1 LWGNLTFTIQFKR
14 TMSKLNR
21 VAKTRNSNKSKNYD
35 IDQKVMDEH
44 DVLIRATDFMQ
55 KKILD
60 IFIKNEDVSK
70 WKSDIEESGMRDLEN
85 AISQLK
91 KYTETTNDT
100 GIEKNIKIRSVI
112 QVIVSISSLYA
123 NAVMLKSLQDQ
134 RKSSQNIN

>member
-1 LWGNLTFTIQFKR
+1 
-14 TMSKLNR
+14 MSKLNR

>member
-1 LWGNLTFTIQFKR
+1 VRQFNFHNSILNA
-14 TMSKLNR
+14 MSKLNR
-21 VAKTRNSNKSKNYD
+21 VAKAGNSNKSKNYD

-55 KKILD
+55 KKILE

-123 NAVMLKSLQDQ
+123 NAVMLKSLQNQ

>member
-1 LWGNLTFTIQFKR
+1 
-14 TMSKLNR
+14 MSKLNR

-123 NAVMLKSLQDQ
+123 NAVMLKSLQNQ

>member
-1 LWGNLTFTIQFKR
+1 
-14 TMSKLNR
+14 MSKLNR
-21 VAKTRNSNKSKNYD
+21 VAKAGNSNKSKNYD

-55 KKILD
+55 KKILE

-123 NAVMLKSLQDQ
+123 NAVMLKSLQNQ

>member
-1 LWGNLTFTIQFKR
+1 MWGNLTFTIQFKR